1 MNKRKGECLFDDWS
15 GTEMKTEDEKEGRNE
30 KKRSWE
36 TAGRSLFMASQR
48 FKASH
53 ARRGGIR
60 RGDCCTEFWRFFMVS
75 FIMSRYVVLRCLNA
89 HEAGLLCLGELTGD
103 VIFGITLSVDFSVI
117 ELATG
122 LLHSFLSEERH
133 GQCDGMM

>member
-1 MNKRKGECLFDDWS
+1 
-15 GTEMKTEDEKEGRNE
+15 MKTEDGKEGRNE

-53 ARRGGIR
+53 ARRRGIR

-75 FIMSRYVVLRCLNA
+75 
-89 HEAGLLCLGELTGD
+89 LLCRVTLCCGPWTGRKRACFVVVNLLG
-103 VIFGITLSVDFSVI
+103 
-117 ELATG
+117 
-122 LLHSFLSEERH
+122 
-133 GQCDGMM
+133 M